1 MTIIYLILV
10 TMKRICNILPIIS
23 ILILTFGI
31 DKASFAQ
38 KYNGMSIT
46 INGVSFNMIY
56 VEGGSITVGN
66 QNEDDVYASLLRGNS
81 KTLTVDNFYIGET
94 EVTCG
99 LWNAVFGYDSIVE
112 KKVKV
117 KHCKISEPKKV
128 SNASS
133 TIEKQLDSLTALLRI
148 ENQLDSSTLEQ
159 PSIEYQ
165 DWDDKWTQPINNKV
179 FGTVVDEIGDTLICV
194 TIREKGTDNSTITD
208 IDGYFELDMQNV
220 DHKLEFTYLGYV
232 TKETSAGG
240 NMNVVLKSLPIDFF
254 HSIFGFGSDEP
265 KYDIRKIQPKG
276 DNYPVG
282 WTNSY
287 SINEFLQKLN
297 SITGLNFRL
306 PTSDEWE
313 FAACGGNNSHGYK
326 YSGSNIYEEVGQPFK
341 IKYLTY
347 PVKGKAPNEL
357 GIYDMSGN
365 VDELCIDYKD
375 FKEYY
380 NYYDFWDYRRS
391 SVQTFVMPINQSN
404 LLGFRIVLSS
414 QNSEE

>member
-1 MTIIYLILV
+1 MERLFKTLS
-10 TMKRICNILPIIS
+10 IIS

-31 DKASFAQ
+31 DTASFAQ

-66 QNEDDVYASLLRGNS
+66 QNEDDVYASFLRGNS
-81 KTLTVDNFYIGET
+81 RTLTVDNFYIGET

-128 SNASS
+128 SNTFS
-133 TIEKQLDSLTALLRI
+133 TIENQLDSLTALLII
-148 ENQLDSSTLEQ
+148 ENQLDSSTIEP
-159 PSIEYQ
+159 PSIDYQ

-179 FGTVVDEIGDTLICV
+179 FGTVVDETGELLPGVI
-194 TIREKGTDNSTITD
+194 IREKDTEHGTITD
-208 IDGYFELDMQNV
+208 IDGFFKLDMQNV
-220 DHKLEFTYLGYV
+220 DHKLEFTYNGYV

-240 NMNVVLKSLPIDFF
+240 NMNVVLKPQPIELFP
-254 HSIFGFGSDEP
+254 SILFSRNEP

-282 WTNSY
+282 WKNSD

-313 FAACGGNNSHGYK
+313 FAACGGNKSHGYK

-380 NYYDFWDYRRS
+380 NYYDFGDYRRS
-391 SVQTFVMPINQSN
+391 SVQTYVMPRNLSN

-414 QNSEE
+414 QTSEE

>member
-31 DKASFAQ
+31 DTASFAQ
-38 KYNGMSIT
+38 KHNGISIT

-66 QNEDDVYASLLRGNS
+66 QNEDDVYASFLRGNS

-128 SNASS
+128 SNVSS
-133 TIEKQLDSLTALLRI
+133 SF
-148 ENQLDSSTLEQ
+148 ENQLDTLEL

-179 FGTVVDEIGDTLICV
+179 FGTVVDETGELLPGV
-194 TIREKGTDNSTITD
+194 LIREKGTNNGTLTD
-208 IDGYFELDMQNV
+208 LDGYFELDMQNV
-220 DHKLEFTYLGYV
+220 DHKLEFIYWGGV

-240 NMNVVLKSLPIDFF
+240 NMYVELQYQPI
-254 HSIFGFGSDEP
+254 EL
-265 KYDIRKIQPKG
+265 IQPSG
-276 DNYPVG
+276 DNYPMG
-282 WTNSY
+282 WVSSR

-306 PTSDEWE
+306 PTSDEWD
-313 FAACGGNNSHGYK
+313 FAARGGNKSHGYK
-326 YSGSNIYEEVGQPFK
+326 YSGSNIYEEVGQTPK
-341 IKYLTY
+341 IRFLKC
-347 PVKGKAPNEL
+347 PVKEKAPNEL

-365 VDELCIDYKD
+365 VDELCIDAASYSGYSYNNFSDYNCNGYYPFD
-375 FKEYY
+375 FPG
-380 NYYDFWDYRRS
+380 DLG
-391 SVQTFVMPINQSN
+391 N
-404 LLGFRIVLSS
+404 LFGFRIVLSS